1 MHAMGRKY
9 ATLEELRM
17 PDTRRTFLQTTATL
31 AASLAGAGGAAS
43 AQAPAAQG
51 PGPRDP
57 FASAVASVPDADI
70 KVPKVKFGKVEIS
83 RMIVGTNQFY
93 GFAHYNSILSALMKD
108 WYTPAKVVE
117 VLQRCEKYGLN
128 AFNYWH
134 IGRSQ
139 TDWERYL
146 AQGGKM
152 HIVAQATT
160 PDPATLVNAVKPMAA
175 YAQGDKTDNAFQND
189 QLDTIRDYCKK
200 LRDLG
205 VPMVGVGSHIPEV
218 LSIVE
223 DQGWD
228 VDFYAGCVYNRR
240 RTPDELRKL
249 MGGELPELPGEVYL
263 QDDPPR
269 MYKFFRQ
276 TKKPC
281 VAFKILSA
289 GRVVSPEAAFKQAF
303 QSIKPTDLVLVGMFP
318 RFKDEVKEN
327 AYFTSRYGC

>member
-1 MHAMGRKY
+1 MS
-9 ATLEELRM
+9 
-17 PDTRRTFLQTTATL
+17 DTRRSFLQTTATL
-31 AASLAGAGGAAS
+31 AASLAGATAAAP
-43 AQAPAAQG
+43 AQAPAG
-51 PGPRDP
+51 RDP
-57 FASAVASVPDADI
+57 FASAAASAPDAEI

-93 GFAHYNSILSALMKD
+93 GFAHYNNILSGLMKD

-117 VLQRCEKYGLN
+117 VLQRAEKYGIN
-128 AFNYWH
+128 GFNYWH
-134 IGRSQ
+134 ISRSQ
-139 TDWERYL
+139 ADWERYL
-146 AQGGKM
+146 AEGGKM

-160 PDPATLVNAVKPMAA
+160 DDPKVLVDAVKPMAA
-175 YAQGDKTDNAFQND
+175 YAQGDRTDTAFHIGE
-189 QLDTIRDYCKK
+189 LDAIRDYCKK

-205 VPMVGVGSHIPEV
+205 VSMVGVGSHIPEV
-218 LSIVE
+218 LARVE

-240 RTPDELRKL
+240 RTQEELRKL
-249 MGGELPELPGEVYL
+249 LGGELPEMPGEVYL

-289 GRVVSPEAAFKQAF
+289 GRVSSPEAAFRQAF
-303 QSIKPTDLVLVGMFP
+303 QSIKPNDLVLVGMFP

-327 AYFTSRYGC
+327 AYFTSRYGA